1 MLTENMSE
9 FFFDYDL
16 NSKLPVRYPSIPLT
30 IIALYVLFVKWIG
43 PSWMKDREPFKLRR
57 VMIVYNFILSMANIY
72 FSISLI
78 ILMIQN
84 RDLMCLNE
92 ENRFHS
98 SRMENTVRIRWHAFL
113 ERFCTLFD
121 TIFLVLR
128 KKDSHVS
135 ILHVFHH
142 VIVCLLCTLL
152 INAEDLGFFVAL
164 VFAINST
171 VHVIMHFYYGLAAFG
186 PSMRKYLWWKKYLT
200 LLQIGQFVFALLY
213 MFITMSTGCEERSL
227 RNIVFVSFCLA
238 LLVLFINFYHKGY
251 SRKKD

>member
-1 MLTENMSE
+1 
-9 FFFDYDL
+9 
-16 NSKLPVRYPSIPLT
+16 
-30 IIALYVLFVKWIG
+30 
-43 PSWMKDREPFKLRR
+43 
-57 VMIVYNFILSMANIY
+57 
-72 FSISLI
+72 
-78 ILMIQN
+78 MIQN

-152 INAEDLGFFVAL
+152 INAKDLDL
-164 VFAINST
+164 VTRNLVKETTNPSSRRFYGSARLKET
-171 VHVIMHFYYGLAAFG
+171 V
-186 PSMRKYLWWKKYLT
+186 
-200 LLQIGQFVFALLY
+200 LQNFL
-213 MFITMSTGCEERSL
+213 E
-227 RNIVFVSFCLA
+227 
-238 LLVLFINFYHKGY
+238 VLCII
-251 SRKKD
+251 